1 MSSVTLLHRSGAGR
15 GHAPAT
21 PRDSDAPGLIWRGRS
36 VSHRELRDRIDA
48 IRADLEAGGLARLET
63 AAVEAR
69 KDPGTI
75 ALVAA
80 LRACGI
86 AALVL
91 PKGLGP
97 EARAA
102 VCARAGAGIELCAG
116 PDGLEARTPPE
127 CPPSIAPRRGAA
139 AAADTGRAAFVLTT
153 SGSTGVPKGVRLPAA
168 SIERFSAWA
177 RSAFGIGPGVRVLSY
192 APLNFDLSLLEI
204 WATLDAG
211 GTAILVEP
219 EQAAD
224 AAALIRLV
232 GDEMPDVIQGVPL
245 LYKLLGQAPEGAFAA
260 VRHVIV
266 TGEHAPR
273 SLRERMRAHFPT
285 ARFHNVYGSTETND
299 SFVFSCDADA
309 FAALERLPIG
319 APIVGTTHRVVA
331 EDGADVVGAGMG
343 ELHTATPFAALGY
356 TDPALTEA
364 AFYEREEDGERR
376 WYYRTGDV
384 VERDASGALHL
395 VGRRDFIVKVRGVRT
410 NVKDVEAAL
419 EAHPDVE
426 LAVVCPVTDA
436 AGETALHGVVQT
448 RPDRRVSTL
457 ALRQLCAARLPRTAI
472 PGRFTVTDRPLPR
485 TSTGKPDRK
494 LVAAT
499 L

>member
-1 MSSVTLLHRSGAGR
+1 MSPVTLLHRPDAARTAASVPFRDTDG
-15 GHAPAT
+15 PA
-21 PRDSDAPGLIWRGRS
+21 LIWRGRS
-36 VSHRELRDRIDA
+36 VTYRDLRDRVEA
-48 IRADLEAGGLARLET
+48 ARLDLEARGLSDVGT

-75 ALVAA
+75 ALIGAM
-80 LRACGI
+80 RACGV
-86 AALVL
+86 AVLVL
-91 PKGLGP
+91 PRGLGA

-102 VCARAGAGIELCAG
+102 VCARAGAGIELFAG
-116 PDGLEARTPPE
+116 PDGVETRALSESPAPGGPPDG
-127 CPPSIAPRRGAA
+127 GAA
-139 AAADTGRAAFVLTT
+139 RAAVEPAAFVLTT
-153 SGSTGVPKGVRLPAA
+153 SGSTGIPKGVRLPPDAVA
-168 SIERFSAWA
+168 RFSAWA
-177 RSAFGIGPGVRVLSY
+177 RDAFEIGPGVRVLSY
-192 APLNFDLSLLEI
+192 APLNFDLSLLEV

-219 EQAAD
+219 DQAAD

-232 GDEMPDVIQGVPL
+232 ADEAPDVLQGVPL
-245 LYKLLGQAPEGAFAA
+245 LYKLLDQAPVGAFADA
-260 VRHVIV
+260 RHVIV

-273 SLRERMRAHFPT
+273 SLRERMRAHFPM

-299 SFVFSCDADA
+299 SFVFSCDGDV

-319 APIVGTTHRVVA
+319 APISGTRHRIVA
-331 EDGADVVGAGMG
+331 EDGADLVGAGVG

-356 TDPALTEA
+356 TDPALTAA
-364 AFYEREEDGERR
+364 AFYAREEGEARC

-384 VERDASGALHL
+384 VERDEAGAIHL

-410 NVKDVEAAL
+410 NLKDVEAAL

-426 LAVVCPVTDA
+426 LAVVCPVTDE

-448 RPDRRVSTL
+448 RVGTRVSTL

-494 LVAAT
+494 QVAAT